1 MKKQIMFMAMAA
13 MLIASCSS
21 DDVVSTN
28 TGRAIDF
35 RTSVGTRGTE
45 TTTDNITKFWVTAI
59 DEAGANYFSK
69 QEYKKEGEFF
79 TSTPLYYWPV
89 GTLNFFA
96 YSPSETDLGGTLTI
110 GNTTKKLKDFSPAT
124 EIANQKDFVTATASG
139 TRAANETDGV
149 ELTFAHQLSQIE
161 IKAKNTNTG
170 YIYKVVGVRIGKPV
184 SKGTFTFDTNK
195 WDLTTTEKANTTT
208 EKTNYAVEYATTPR
222 TLAADAA
229 TMMGTANDNAMLLPQ
244 QLVAWTPETDK
255 ANTNKGAYIAL
266 KIQITTKDGARVYPA
281 TGKDYDWAAVAI
293 DTNWEAGKKY
303 VYTLDFSNGAGKVDP
318 EKPKP
323 VDPTDPFNPG
333 EDILGKPIKFTVTV
347 TSWTDAAQPD
357 IKM

>member
-1 MKKQIMFMAMAA
+1 MMKKQIMFMAMTA

-69 QEYKKEGEFF
+69 QEYKKEKEGEFF

-96 YSPSETDLGGTLTI
+96 YSPSETDLGATVTI
-110 GNTTKKLKDFSPAT
+110 DKDTKNLADFSPAT

-139 TRAANETDGV
+139 TRAANETNGV
-149 ELTFAHQLSQIE
+149 ELSFAHQLSQIE

-170 YIYKVVGVRIGKPV
+170 YIYKVIGVRIGKPV

-195 WDLTTTEKANTTT
+195 WTLTTT
-208 EKTNYAVEYATTPR
+208 EKTNYAVEYTTPPR
-222 TLAADAA
+222 ILGTEAA
-229 TMMGTANDNAMLLPQ
+229 TMMGTANNNAMLLPQ
-244 QLVAWTPETDK
+244 QLVAWASATDK
-255 ANTNKGAYIAL
+255 TNNANGAYIAL

-281 TGKDYDWAAVAI
+281 KAKGDYDWAAVAI
-293 DTNWEAGKKY
+293 NTKWEAGKKY

-318 EKPKP
+318 EKPQP
-323 VDPTDPFNPG
+323 VDPTDPFKPG
-333 EDILGKPIKFTVTV
+333 EDILGKPIKFTVIV
-347 TSWTDAAQPD
+347 TPWAPADQPVE
-357 IKM
+357 M

>member
-1 MKKQIMFMAMAA
+1 MMKKQIMFMAMTA

-69 QEYKKEGEFF
+69 QEYKKEKEGEFF

-96 YSPSETDLGGTLTI
+96 YSPSETDLGATVTI
-110 GNTTKKLKDFSPAT
+110 DKDTKNLADFSPAT

-139 TRAANETDGV
+139 TRAANETNGV

-195 WDLTTTEKANTTT
+195 WTLTTT
-208 EKTNYAVEYATTPR
+208 EKTNYAVEYTTPPR
-222 TLAADAA
+222 ILGTEAA
-229 TMMGTANDNAMLLPQ
+229 TMMGTANNNAMLLPQ
-244 QLVAWTPETDK
+244 QLVAWASATDK
-255 ANTNKGAYIAL
+255 TNNANGAYIAL

-281 TGKDYDWAAVAI
+281 KAKGDYDWAAVAI
-293 DTNWEAGKKY
+293 NTKWEAGKKY

-318 EKPKP
+318 EKPQP
-323 VDPTDPFNPG
+323 VDPTDPFKPG
-333 EDILGKPIKFTVTV
+333 EDILGKPIKFTVIV
-347 TSWTDAAQPD
+347 TPWAPADQPVE
-357 IKM
+357 M

>member
-1 MKKQIMFMAMAA
+1 MMKKQIMFMAMTA

-69 QEYKKEGEFF
+69 QEFTKDGGFF
-79 TSTPLYYWPV
+79 TSSPLYYWPA

-96 YSPSETDLGGTLTI
+96 YSPSETDLGATVTI
-110 GNTTKKLKDFSPAT
+110 DKDTKNLADFSPAT

-139 TRAANETDGV
+139 TRAANETNGV

-195 WDLTTTEKANTTT
+195 WTLTTTK
-208 EKTNYAVEYATTPR
+208 KTNYAVEYTTPPR
-222 TLAADAA
+222 ILGAEAA
-229 TMMGTANDNAMLLPQ
+229 TMMGTDNNNAMLLPQ
-244 QLVAWTPETDK
+244 QLVAWASATDK
-255 ANTNKGAYIAL
+255 TNNANGAYIAL

-281 TGKDYDWAAVAI
+281 KGDYDWAAVAI

-333 EDILGKPIKFTVTV
+333 EDIFGKPIKFTVTV

>member
-1 MKKQIMFMAMAA
+1 MFMAMTA

-35 RTSVGTRGTE
+35 RTSVGTRGAE

-96 YSPSETDLGGTLTI
+96 YSPSETDLGATVTINKNTKTLA
-110 GNTTKKLKDFSPAT
+110 DFSPAAK
-124 EIANQKDFVTATASG
+124 IADQKDFVTATASG
-139 TRAANETDGV
+139 TRADNEPKGV
-149 ELTFAHQLSQIE
+149 KLTFAHQLSQIE

-184 SKGTFTFDTNK
+184 SKGTFTMG
-195 WDLTTTEKANTTT
+195 TTSSSWALTTT
-208 EKTNYAVEYATTPR
+208 EKTNYSVEYTTTPR
-222 TLAADAA
+222 TLAAEAA

-244 QLVAWTPETDK
+244 QLVAWTSATDPTNN
-255 ANTNKGAYIAL
+255 ANGAYIAL

-281 TGKDYDWAAVAI
+281 KGDYDWAAVAI
-293 DTNWEAGKKY
+293 GTNWAAGKKY

-318 EKPKP
+318 EKPQP

-347 TSWTDAAQPD
+347 TPWAPADQPVE
-357 IKM
+357 M

>member
-1 MKKQIMFMAMAA
+1 MMKKQIMFMAMTA

-69 QEYKKEGEFF
+69 QEFTKDGGFF
-79 TSTPLYYWPV
+79 TSSPLYYWPA

-124 EIANQKDFVTATASG
+124 EIAKQKDFVTATASG
-139 TRAANETDGV
+139 TRAANETNGV

-170 YIYKVVGVRIGKPV
+170 YIYTVVGVRIGKPV

-195 WDLTTTEKANTTT
+195 WTLTTT
-208 EKTNYAVEYATTPR
+208 EKTNYAVEYTTPPR
-222 TLAADAA
+222 ILGTEAA
-229 TMMGTANDNAMLLPQ
+229 TMMGTANNNAMLLPQ
-244 QLVAWTPETDK
+244 QLVAWASATDK
-255 ANTNKGAYIAL
+255 TNNANGAYIAL

-281 TGKDYDWAAVAI
+281 KGDYDWAAVAI

-333 EDILGKPIKFTVTV
+333 EDIFGKPIKFTVTV

>member
-1 MKKQIMFMAMAA
+1 MFMAMTA

-45 TTTDNITKFWVTAI
+45 TTTANIDKFWVTAI

-69 QEYKKEGEFF
+69 QEFTKDGGFF
-79 TSTPLYYWPV
+79 TSSPVYYWPAD
-89 GTLNFFA
+89 TLNFFA
-96 YSPSETDLGGTLTI
+96 YSPSETDLGATVTINKDTKTLA
-110 GNTTKKLKDFSPAT
+110 DFSPAAK
-124 EIANQKDFVTATASG
+124 IADQKDFVTATASG
-139 TRAANETDGV
+139 KRAANETKGV
-149 ELTFAHQLSQIE
+149 DLKFEHRLSQIE

-184 SKGTFTFDTNK
+184 SKGTFTFSTNT
-195 WDLTTTEKANTTT
+195 WSLTTTEKANY
-208 EKTNYAVEYATTPR
+208 EVEYATPR
-222 TLAADAA
+222 TLTKDAA

-244 QLVAWTPETDK
+244 QLTAWTPETDK

-266 KIQITTKDGARVYPA
+266 KIQITTQDGARVYPA
-281 TGKDYDWAAVAI
+281 KGDYDWAAVAI
-293 DTNWEAGKKY
+293 KTNWEASKKY

-323 VDPTDPFNPG
+323 VDPTDPFKPG

-347 TSWTDAAQPD
+347 TPWTSADQPVE
-357 IKM
+357 M

>member
-1 MKKQIMFMAMAA
+1 MFMAMTA

-45 TTTDNITKFWVTAI
+45 TTTANIDKFWVTAI
-59 DEAGANYFSK
+59 DGAGANYFSK

-79 TSTPLYYWPV
+79 TSKPLYYWPV

-96 YSPSETDLGGTLTI
+96 YSPSETDLGATVTINKDTKTLA
-110 GNTTKKLKDFSPAT
+110 DFSPAAK
-124 EIANQKDFVTATASG
+124 IADQKDFVTATASG
-139 TRAANETDGV
+139 TRVDNETKGV
-149 ELTFAHQLSQIE
+149 KLTFAHQLSQIE

-184 SKGTFTFDTNK
+184 SKGTFTFSTNT
-195 WDLTTTEKANTTT
+195 WSLTTTEKAN
-208 EKTNYAVEYATTPR
+208 YAVEYTTDPR
-222 TLAADAA
+222 TLTADTDT
-229 TMMGTANDNAMLLPQ
+229 TMMGAANDNAMLLPQ
-244 QLVAWTPETDK
+244 QLTAWDFKTDQT
-255 ANTNKGAYIAL
+255 NTKNGAYIAL

-281 TGKDYDWAAVAI
+281 KGDYDWAAVAI
-293 DTNWEAGKKY
+293 NTNWEAGKKY

-318 EKPKP
+318 EKPTP
-323 VDPTDPFNPG
+323 DPTDPFKPG
-333 EDILGKPIKFTVTV
+333 EDILGGPIKFKVTV
-347 TSWTDAAQPD
+347 TDWIPAIQPD
-357 IKM
+357 IEM

>member
-1 MKKQIMFMAMAA
+1 M
-13 MLIASCSS
+13 
-21 DDVVSTN
+21 
-28 TGRAIDF
+28 
-35 RTSVGTRGTE
+35 
-45 TTTDNITKFWVTAI
+45 
-59 DEAGANYFSK
+59 
-69 QEYKKEGEFF
+69 
-79 TSTPLYYWPV
+79 
-89 GTLNFFA
+89 NFFA

-124 EIANQKDFVTATASG
+124 EIAKQKDFVTATASG
-139 TRAANETDGV
+139 TRAANETNGV
-149 ELTFAHQLSQIE
+149 ELTFVHQLSQIE

-195 WDLTTTEKANTTT
+195 WTLTTT
-208 EKTNYAVEYATTPR
+208 EKTNYAVEYTTPPR
-222 TLAADAA
+222 TLGAEAA
-229 TMMGTANDNAMLLPQ
+229 TMMGTANNNAMLLPQ
-244 QLVAWTPETDK
+244 QLVAWASATDK
-255 ANTNKGAYIAL
+255 TNNANGAYIAL

-281 TGKDYDWAAVAI
+281 KGDYDWAAVAI

-333 EDILGKPIKFTVTV
+333 EDIFGKPIKFTVTV

>member
-1 MKKQIMFMAMAA
+1 MKKQIMFMAMTA

-35 RTSVGTRGTE
+35 RTSVGTHGTE

-69 QEYKKEGEFF
+69 QEFTKAGGFF
-79 TSTPLYYWPV
+79 TSSPVYYWPA

-96 YSPSETDLGGTLTI
+96 YSPSETDLGATVTI
-110 GNTTKKLKDFSPAT
+110 DKDTKNLADFSPAT

-139 TRAANETDGV
+139 TRAANETNGV

-195 WDLTTTEKANTTT
+195 WTLTTTEKS
-208 EKTNYAVEYATTPR
+208 NYAVEYATDER
-222 TLAADAA
+222 TLTADAA
-229 TMMGTANDNAMLLPQ
+229 TMMGDGGNAMLLPQ
-244 QLVAWTPETDK
+244 QLTAWASETDK
-255 ANTNKGAYIAL
+255 TNTNNGAYIAL

-281 TGKDYDWAAVAI
+281 KGDYDWAAVAI
-293 DTNWEAGKKY
+293 GTNWEAGKKY
-303 VYTLDFSNGAGKVDP
+303 VYTLDFSAGAGKVDP
-318 EKPKP
+318 EKPTPTPDPDKP
-323 VDPTDPFNPG
+323 DPFNPG
-333 EDILGKPIKFTVTV
+333 DDILGKPIKFTVEV
-347 TSWTDAAQPD
+347 TDWVPAVQPD
-357 IKM
+357 INM

>member
-1 MKKQIMFMAMAA
+1 MKKQIMFMAMTA

-35 RTSVGTRGTE
+35 RTSVGTRGSE
-45 TTTDNITKFWVTAI
+45 TTTDNIDKFWVTAI
-59 DEAGANYFSK
+59 DGNNANYFSK
-69 QEYKKEGEFF
+69 QEFTKDGAFF
-79 TSTPLYYWPV
+79 TSSPLYYWPA

-96 YSPSETDLGGTLTI
+96 YSPSETDLGATVTI
-110 GNTTKKLKDFSPAT
+110 DKDTKNLADFSPAT

-139 TRAANETDGV
+139 TRAANETNGV
-149 ELTFAHQLSQIE
+149 ELAFEHRLSQIE
-161 IKAKNTNTG
+161 IKAKKTNAG

-184 SKGTFTFDTNK
+184 SKGTFTFSTNT
-195 WDLTTTEKANTTT
+195 WSLTTTKKANY
-208 EKTNYAVEYATTPR
+208 EVEYATNPR
-222 TLAADAA
+222 TLTADAA

-244 QLVAWTPETDK
+244 QLVAWASATDSTNN
-255 ANTNKGAYIAL
+255 ANGAYIAL
-266 KIQITTKDGARVYPA
+266 KIQITTASGARVYPA
-281 TGKDYDWAAVAI
+281 KGKEYDWAAVAVG
-293 DTNWEAGKKY
+293 TNWEAGKKY

-323 VDPTDPFNPG
+323 TDPTDPFKPG

-347 TSWTDAAQPD
+347 NPWVSEDQPV
-357 IKM
+357 KM

>member
-1 MKKQIMFMAMAA
+1 MFMAMTA

-69 QEYKKEGEFF
+69 QEFTKDGGFF
-79 TSTPLYYWPV
+79 TSSPLYYWPA

-124 EIANQKDFVTATASG
+124 EIAKQKDFVTATASG
-139 TRAANETDGV
+139 TRAANETNGV

-195 WDLTTTEKANTTT
+195 WTLTAT
-208 EKTNYAVEYATTPR
+208 EKTNYAVEYTTPPR
-222 TLAADAA
+222 TLGAEAA
-229 TMMGTANDNAMLLPQ
+229 TMMGTANNNAMLLPQ
-244 QLVAWTPETDK
+244 QLVAWASATDK
-255 ANTNKGAYIAL
+255 TNNANGAYIAL

-281 TGKDYDWAAVAI
+281 KGDYDWAAVAI
-293 DTNWEAGKKY
+293 GTKWEAGKKY

-318 EKPKP
+318 EKPTPTPDPDKP
-323 VDPTDPFNPG
+323 DPFNPG
-333 EDILGKPIKFTVTV
+333 DDILGKPIKFTVEV
-347 TSWTDAAQPD
+347 TEWTPADQSVP
-357 IKM
+357 M

>member
-1 MKKQIMFMAMAA
+1 MFMAMTA

-45 TTTDNITKFWVTAI
+45 TTTANIDKFWVTAI
-59 DEAGANYFSK
+59 DEADSNYFSK
-69 QEYKKEGEFF
+69 QEYKKEKEGAFF
-79 TSTPLYYWPV
+79 TSSPLYYWPA

-96 YSPSETDLGGTLTI
+96 YSPSETDLGATVTI
-110 GNTTKKLKDFSPAT
+110 DKDTKNLADFSPAT

-139 TRAANETDGV
+139 TRAANETNGV

-161 IKAKNTNTG
+161 IKAKNTNDG

-184 SKGTFTFDTNK
+184 SKGTFTFGANT
-195 WDLTTTEKANTTT
+195 WALTTTEKAN
-208 EKTNYAVEYATTPR
+208 YAVEYTSAPI
-222 TLAADAA
+222 TLTKDTA

-266 KIQITTKDGARVYPA
+266 KIQITTASGARVYPA

-293 DTNWEAGKKY
+293 DTNWAAGKKY

-318 EKPKP
+318 EKPQP
-323 VDPTDPFNPG
+323 VDPTDPFKPG

-347 TSWTDAAQPD
+347 TPWAPADQPVEM
-357 IKM
+357 K

>member
-1 MKKQIMFMAMAA
+1 MAMTA

-69 QEYKKEGEFF
+69 QEFTKDGVFF
-79 TSTPLYYWPV
+79 TSSPVYYWPA

-96 YSPSETDLGGTLTI
+96 YSPSETDLGATVTI
-110 GNTTKKLKDFSPAT
+110 DKDTKNLADFSPAT

-139 TRAANETDGV
+139 TRAANETNGV

-195 WDLTTTEKANTTT
+195 WTLTTT

-281 TGKDYDWAAVAI
+281 KGDYDWAAVAI
-293 DTNWEAGKKY
+293 GTNWEAGKKY

-323 VDPTDPFNPG
+323 VDPTDPFKPG
-333 EDILGKPIKFTVTV
+333 EDILGKPIKFTVIV
-347 TSWTDAAQPD
+347 TPWAPADQPV
-357 IKM
+357 KM

>member
-1 MKKQIMFMAMAA
+1 MKKQIMFMAMTA

-69 QEYKKEGEFF
+69 QEFTKDGEFF
-79 TSTPLYYWPV
+79 TSSPVYYWPA

-96 YSPSETDLGGTLTI
+96 YSPSETDLGATVTI
-110 GNTTKKLKDFSPAT
+110 DKDTKNLADFSPAT

-139 TRAANETDGV
+139 TRAANETNGV

-195 WDLTTTEKANTTT
+195 WTLTTT

-255 ANTNKGAYIAL
+255 VNTNKGAYIAL

-281 TGKDYDWAAVAI
+281 KGDYDWAAVAI
-293 DTNWEAGKKY
+293 GTNWEAGKKY

-318 EKPKP
+318 EKPQP
-323 VDPTDPFNPG
+323 VDPTDPFKPG
-333 EDILGKPIKFTVTV
+333 EDILGKPIKFTVIV
-347 TSWTDAAQPD
+347 TPWAPADQPVE
-357 IKM
+357 M

>member
-1 MKKQIMFMAMAA
+1 MKKQIMFMAMTA

-45 TTTDNITKFWVTAI
+45 TTTTNIDKFWVTAI
-59 DEAGANYFSK
+59 DGAGANYFSQ
-69 QEYKKEGEFF
+69 QEFTKDGEFF
-79 TSTPLYYWPV
+79 TSSPLYYWPA
-89 GTLNFFA
+89 GELKFFA
-96 YSPSETDLGGTLTI
+96 YSPSATDLGGALTI
-110 GNTTKKLKDFSPAT
+110 SNTTKELKDFSPAT
-124 EIANQKDFVTATASG
+124 EIAEQKDFVTATTSG
-139 TRAANETDGV
+139 TRAANETKGV
-149 ELTFAHQLSQIE
+149 KLTFAHQLSQIE

-170 YIYKVVGVRIGKPV
+170 YIYTVVGVPV

-195 WDLTTTEKANTTT
+195 WTLTTT
-208 EKTNYAVEYATTPR
+208 EKTNYAVEYTTPPR
-222 TLAADAA
+222 ILGAEAA
-229 TMMGTANDNAMLLPQ
+229 TMMGTANNNAMLLPQ
-244 QLVAWTPETDK
+244 QLVAWASATDK
-255 ANTNKGAYIAL
+255 TNNANGAYIAL

-281 TGKDYDWAAVAI
+281 KAKGDYDWAAVAI
-293 DTNWEAGKKY
+293 NTNWEAGKKY

-333 EDILGKPIKFTVTV
+333 EDILGKPIKFTVIV
-347 TSWTDAAQPD
+347 TPWVPADQPV
-357 IKM
+357 KM

>member
-1 MKKQIMFMAMAA
+1 MFMAMTA

-35 RTSVGTRGTE
+35 RTSVGTRGSE
-45 TTTDNITKFWVTAI
+45 TTTDNIDKFWVTAI
-59 DEAGANYFSK
+59 DGNNANYFSK
-69 QEYKKEGEFF
+69 QEFTKDGAFF
-79 TSTPLYYWPV
+79 TSSPLYYWPA

-96 YSPSETDLGGTLTI
+96 YSPSETDLGATVTI
-110 GNTTKKLKDFSPAT
+110 DKDTKNLADFSPAT

-139 TRAANETDGV
+139 TRAANETNGV
-149 ELTFAHQLSQIE
+149 ELAFEHRLSQIE

-184 SKGTFTFDTNK
+184 SKGTFAFDTNK
-195 WDLTTTEKANTTT
+195 WTLTTT

-222 TLAADAA
+222 TLTENAA

-281 TGKDYDWAAVAI
+281 KGDYDWAAVAI
-293 DTNWEAGKKY
+293 GTNWEAGKKY

-318 EKPKP
+318 EKPQP
-323 VDPTDPFNPG
+323 VDPTDPFKPG
-333 EDILGKPIKFTVTV
+333 EDILGKPIKFTVIV
-347 TSWTDAAQPD
+347 TPWAPADQPVE
-357 IKM
+357 M

>member
-59 DEAGANYFSK
+59 DGAGANYFSQ
-69 QEYKKEGEFF
+69 QEFTKDGEFF
-79 TSTPLYYWPV
+79 TSSPLYYWPA
-89 GTLNFFA
+89 GELKFFA
-96 YSPSETDLGGTLTI
+96 YSPSATDLGGALTI
-110 GNTTKKLKDFSPAT
+110 SNTTKELKDFSPAT
-124 EIANQKDFVTATASG
+124 EIAEQKDFVTATTSG
-139 TRAANETDGV
+139 TRAANETKGV
-149 ELTFAHQLSQIE
+149 KLTFAHQLSQIE

-170 YIYKVVGVRIGKPV
+170 YIYTVVGVRIGKPV

-195 WDLTTTEKANTTT
+195 WTLTTT
-208 EKTNYAVEYATTPR
+208 EKTNYAVEYTTPPR
-222 TLAADAA
+222 ILGAEAA
-229 TMMGTANDNAMLLPQ
+229 TMMGTANNNAMLLPQ
-244 QLVAWTPETDK
+244 QLVAWASATDK
-255 ANTNKGAYIAL
+255 TNNANGAYIAL

-281 TGKDYDWAAVAI
+281 KAKGDYDWAAVAI
-293 DTNWEAGKKY
+293 NTNWEAGKKY
-303 VYTLDFSNGAGKVDP
+303 VNTLDFSNGAGKVDP

-333 EDILGKPIKFTVTV
+333 EDILGKPIKFTVIV
-347 TSWTDAAQPD
+347 TPWAPADQPVE
-357 IKM
+357 M

>member
-1 MKKQIMFMAMAA
+1 MFMAMTA

-35 RTSVGTRGTE
+35 RTSVGTRGSE
-45 TTTDNITKFWVTAI
+45 TTTDNIDKFWVTAI
-59 DEAGANYFSK
+59 DGNNANYFSK
-69 QEYKKEGEFF
+69 QEFTKDGAFF
-79 TSTPLYYWPV
+79 TSSPLYYWPA

-96 YSPSETDLGGTLTI
+96 YSPSETDLGATVTI
-110 GNTTKKLKDFSPAT
+110 DKDTKNLADFSPAT

-139 TRAANETDGV
+139 TRAANETNGV
-149 ELTFAHQLSQIE
+149 ELAFEHRLSQIE

-184 SKGTFTFDTNK
+184 SKGTFAFDTKK
-195 WDLTTTEKANTTT
+195 WTLTTT

-222 TLAADAA
+222 TLTENAA

-281 TGKDYDWAAVAI
+281 KGDYDWAAVAI
-293 DTNWEAGKKY
+293 DTNWAAGKKY

-318 EKPKP
+318 EKPQP
-323 VDPTDPFNPG
+323 VDPTDPFKLG

-347 TSWTDAAQPD
+347 TPWAPADQPVEM
-357 IKM
+357 K

>member
-1 MKKQIMFMAMAA
+1 MFMAMTA

-69 QEYKKEGEFF
+69 QEFTKDGVFF
-79 TSTPLYYWPV
+79 TSSPVYYWPA

-96 YSPSETDLGGTLTI
+96 YSPSETDLGATVTI
-110 GNTTKKLKDFSPAT
+110 DKDTKNLADFSPAT

-139 TRAANETDGV
+139 TRAANETNGV

-195 WDLTTTEKANTTT
+195 WTLTTT

-281 TGKDYDWAAVAI
+281 KAKGDYDWAAVAI
-293 DTNWEAGKKY
+293 NTKWEAGKKY

-318 EKPKP
+318 EKPQP
-323 VDPTDPFNPG
+323 VDPTDPFKPG
-333 EDILGKPIKFTVTV
+333 EDILGKPIKFTVIV
-347 TSWTDAAQPD
+347 TPWAPADQPV
-357 IKM
+357 KM

>member
-1 MKKQIMFMAMAA
+1 MKKQIMFMAMTA

-35 RTSVGTRGTE
+35 RTSVGTRGAE
-45 TTTDNITKFWVTAI
+45 TTTANISKFWVTAI
-59 DEAGANYFSK
+59 DEADANYFSE
-69 QEYKKEGEFF
+69 QEFTKDGGFF
-79 TSTPLYYWPV
+79 TSSPLYYWPA
-89 GTLNFFA
+89 GELNFVA
-96 YSPSETDLGGTLTI
+96 YSPSETDLGATVTI
-110 GNTTKKLKDFSPAT
+110 NNTTKTLADFSPAAK
-124 EIANQKDFVTATASG
+124 IADQKDFVTATATG
-139 TRAANETDGV
+139 TKAANETNGV

-161 IKAKNTNTG
+161 IKAKNANTG
-170 YIYKVVGVRIGKPV
+170 YVYKVVGVRIGKPV
-184 SKGTFTFDTNK
+184 SKGTFTFGTNT
-195 WDLTTTEKANTTT
+195 WSLTTT
-208 EKTNYAVEYATTPR
+208 EKTNYAVEYDTDPR

-255 ANTNKGAYIAL
+255 TNTNNGAYIAL

-281 TGKDYDWAAVAI
+281 KGDYDWAAVAI
-293 DTNWEAGKKY
+293 NTNWEAGKKY

-318 EKPKP
+318 EKPDP
-323 VDPTDPFNPG
+323 DPTDPFKPG

-347 TSWTDAAQPD
+347 TEWTSADQPV
-357 IKM
+357 KM

>member
-1 MKKQIMFMAMAA
+1 MKKQIMFMAMTA

-69 QEYKKEGEFF
+69 QEFTKDGGFF
-79 TSTPLYYWPV
+79 TSSPLYYWPA

-124 EIANQKDFVTATASG
+124 EIAKQKDFVTATASG
-139 TRAANETDGV
+139 TRAANETNGV

-208 EKTNYAVEYATTPR
+208 EKANYAVDYTAAPR
-222 TLAADAA
+222 TLTADAA
-229 TMMGTANDNAMLLPQ
+229 TMMSTANDNAMLLPQ
-244 QLVAWTPETDK
+244 QLEPWTPETDK
-255 ANTNKGAYIAL
+255 ANTNNGAYIAL
-266 KIQITTKDGARVYPA
+266 KIQIITKDGARVYPA
-281 TGKDYDWAAVAI
+281 KGEYDWAAVAI
-293 DTNWEAGKKY
+293 DTKWEAGRKY

-318 EKPKP
+318 EKPQP
-323 VDPTDPFNPG
+323 VAPTDPFKPG
-333 EDILGKPIKFTVTV
+333 EDILGRPIKFTVIV
-347 TSWTDAAQPD
+347 TPWVPADQPVE
-357 IKM
+357 I

>member
-1 MKKQIMFMAMAA
+1 MFMAMAA

-35 RTSVGTRGTE
+35 RTSVGTRGAE

-59 DEAGANYFSK
+59 DEAGANYFSQ
-69 QEYKKEGEFF
+69 QEFTKDGEFF
-79 TSTPLYYWPV
+79 TSSPLYYWPA
-89 GTLNFFA
+89 GELKFFA
-96 YSPSETDLGGTLTI
+96 YSPSATDLGGALTI
-110 GNTTKKLKDFSPAT
+110 SNTTKELKDFSPAT
-124 EIANQKDFVTATASG
+124 EIAEQKDFVTATTSG
-139 TRAANETDGV
+139 TRAANETSGV
-149 ELTFAHQLSQIE
+149 ELSFAHQLSQIE

-170 YIYKVVGVRIGKPV
+170 YIYTVVGVRIGKPV

-195 WDLTTTEKANTTT
+195 WTLTTT

-281 TGKDYDWAAVAI
+281 KAKGDYDWAAVAI
-293 DTNWEAGKKY
+293 NTKWEAGKKY

-318 EKPKP
+318 EKPQP
-323 VDPTDPFNPG
+323 VDPTDPFKPG
-333 EDILGKPIKFTVTV
+333 EDILGKPIKFTVIV
-347 TSWTDAAQPD
+347 TPWAPADQPVE
-357 IKM
+357 M

>member
-35 RTSVGTRGTE
+35 RTSVGTRGAE
-45 TTTDNITKFWVTAI
+45 TTTDSITKFWVTAI

-96 YSPSETDLGGTLTI
+96 YSPSETDLGATVTINKNTKTLA
-110 GNTTKKLKDFSPAT
+110 DFSPAAK
-124 EIANQKDFVTATASG
+124 IADQKDFVTATASG
-139 TRAANETDGV
+139 TRADNEPKGV
-149 ELTFAHQLSQIE
+149 KLTFAHQLSQIE
-161 IKAKNTNTG
+161 IKAKNTNNG

-184 SKGTFTFDTNK
+184 SKGTFTMG
-195 WDLTTTEKANTTT
+195 TTSSSWALTTT
-208 EKTNYAVEYATTPR
+208 EKTNYSVEYTTTPR
-222 TLAADAA
+222 TLAAKAA

-244 QLVAWTPETDK
+244 QLVAWTSATDPTNN
-255 ANTNKGAYIAL
+255 ANGAYIAL

-281 TGKDYDWAAVAI
+281 KGDYDWAAVAI
-293 DTNWEAGKKY
+293 GTNWEAGKKY